1 MTIFMKLL
9 FTILMLFNLYLFI
22 TINDS
27 TRADI
32 IHQSELIPA
41 RIGEVME
48 MIDIAIQERAN
59 S

>member
-9 FTILMLFNLYLFI
+9 FSVLMLFNLYLFI

-32 IHQSELIPA
+32 IYQSELIPA
-41 RIGEVME
+41 RISEVME
-48 MIDIAIQERAN
+48 MIDVAIQERAN